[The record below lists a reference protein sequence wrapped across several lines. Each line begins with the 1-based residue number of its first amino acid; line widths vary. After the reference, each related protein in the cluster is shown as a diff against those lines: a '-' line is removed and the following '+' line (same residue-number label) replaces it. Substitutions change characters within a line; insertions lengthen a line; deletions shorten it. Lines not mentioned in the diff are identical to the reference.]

1 MDRLRQIVLAQW
13 NLRVTESQ
21 IAQFQRYSD
30 ELIQWNEHTNL
41 TAITDP
47 ESIEL
52 RHFADSLSC
61 LLVMRP
67 LSPDLRVIDV
77 GTGAGF
83 PGLPI
88 KILFP
93 ELRMTLLEATGK
105 KVAFLR
111 HMIDVLGLKGVE
123 IINDRVEA
131 VGHDPDHRE
140 AYDWVVARAVAGLP
154 TLAEYLLPLARVG
167 GMVLAQKGESASQ
180 EAQEAEHA
188 IRVLGGQIK
197 QLTPV
202 ELPGVAE
209 THYLVEITKLAAT
222 PSGYPRR
229 VGVPSRKPL

>member
-1 MDRLRQIVLAQW
+1 MDRLRQIALAQW
-13 NLRVTESQ
+13 KLRVSEPQ
-21 IAQFQRYSD
+21 FAQFQRYSE
-30 ELIQWNEHTNL
+30 ELILWNQHTNL

-47 ESIEL
+47 EAIEL

-61 LLVMRP
+61 LLVMPP
-67 LSPDLRVIDV
+67 LTAAARIIDV

-93 ELRMTLLEATGK
+93 DMKVTLLEATGK
-105 KVAFLR
+105 KVTFLR
-111 HMIDVLGLKGVE
+111 HIIDVLGLRGVE
-123 IINDRVEA
+123 IVNDRVET
-131 VGHDPDHRE
+131 VGHHPDHRE
-140 AYDWVVARAVAGLP
+140 AYDWVLARAVAGLA

-167 GMVLAQKGESASQ
+167 GIALAQKGESASQ
-180 EAQEAEHA
+180 EAQEAQHA
-188 IRVLGGQIK
+188 IQVVGGRIK

-209 THYLVEITKLAAT
+209 THYLVEISKIAPT

-229 VGVPSRKPL
+229 VGVPSKKPL